1 MTTTHIHIF
10 RKFTV
15 FPIMPWFLVSCFL
28 LIPGSSPAQIPGGD
42 FQLYQPLQFNQ
53 NSQNLNRQNF
63 QRYLVYVDSSDSQ
76 VLQRV
81 RLIEPDAYIR
91 QYQGRYIIQSG
102 IFGQMINATNRV
114 RELQSYGI
122 SNARIVNFTDN
133 REISTGFVTPR
144 QEPLTGFPPKRQE
157 SGYYA
162 IIPVKSQDLR
172 LIANNI
178 RVGIGY
184 NNLVLE
190 RQKPRGT
197 HVAVGPFTSRSEA
210 EQWNKYLRELGYG
223 NARVYYGQ

>member
-1 MTTTHIHIF
+1 
-10 RKFTV
+10 
-15 FPIMPWFLVSCFL
+15 
-28 LIPGSSPAQIPGGD
+28 
-42 FQLYQPLQFNQ
+42 
-53 NSQNLNRQNF
+53 
-63 QRYLVYVDSSDSQ
+63 
-76 VLQRV
+76 V